1 MAELKSMKTLSKG
14 RKGRLQE
21 RTKTRWKMRVP
32 EAGER
37 TLQILQSDDIYHR
50 IMAQGGGGG
59 FGALSE
65 DNRNAKFAARPSV
78 KSQFFSR
85 LINRVSKS
93 RISRPANQHKP
104 PSNFFPN
111 AVKGK
116 YAYRMKTHRTW
127 SSSQRIAGRKAGKTR
142 CMLYARVGLD
152 VRVE

>member
-1 MAELKSMKTLSKG
+1 MKDEG
-14 RKGRLQE
+14 
-21 RTKTRWKMRVP
+21 
-32 EAGER
+32 A
-37 TLQILQSDDIYHR
+37 
-50 IMAQGGGGG
+50 GGGRANVTNFTKWWHLSSDNGAGG
-59 FGALSE
+59 RRRVGALSE

-127 SSSQRIAGRKAGKTR
+127 SSSQRIAGRKAGKLGACYTPASD
-142 CMLYARVGLD
+142 LTYELNNYPDAREKHRRRGAAVW
-152 VRVE
+152 VEARE